1 IGVFIYDNTED
12 LVPVTPSLGDNEAS
26 IPVVVITME
35 DGQKLKEEMANEEVN
50 ATLNIAEISDQQSQN
65 VIAVKEPKGKPTNDD
80 DIVYVTAHYD
90 SVPYSPGASE
100 NDSGTSVSIE
110 LARNLQPFP
119 TAQAVSF
126 EFFGAEVYYLMCSL
140 SSCV

>member
-26 IPVVVITME
+26 IPVVAITME

-90 SVPYSPGASE
+90 SVPYSPGQATMHQ
-100 NDSGTSVSIE
+100 GQVSP
-110 LARNLQPFP
+110 LNWR
-119 TAQAVSF
+119 
-126 EFFGAEVYYLMCSL
+126 EFYSL
-140 SSCV
+140 SRQIKRFASSSLVQKKLASLDLSNM